1 MTMDKQPTILIVD
14 DNQANLQVIGNIIK
28 VLDAKIV
35 FAKSGQQV
43 FTYLGKK
50 LPDLILLD
58 VMMPEMDGY
67 EVCHRLKSDPRTRD
81 VPIIFLTALN
91 DEEDEARGLSMGAV
105 DFISKPFKPA
115 IVQAR
120 IKTHLRLKYKTDL
133 LERLALIDG
142 LTDLQNRR
150 RFDENLLSEWLRAI
164 RESTPIS
171 LIMIDI
177 DYFKNFNDTYGH
189 TSGDDCLRNVAKTLK
204 QSIRRPG
211 DTVARY
217 GGEEFAVVLPLTDK
231 DAAMMVAE
239 TIRQNVASLK
249 IPHAQNE
256 GNDHVTIS
264 LGVATIIPQQ
274 HSDPS
279 TLIEAADQCLYQ
291 AKNAGKNCVKG

>member
-1 MTMDKQPTILIVD
+1 MERQPTILIVD

-28 VLDAKIV
+28 VLDTKIV
-35 FAKSGQQV
+35 FAKSGRQV
-43 FTYLGKK
+43 FTYLEKN

-67 EVCHRLKSDPRTRD
+67 EVCHRLKSDPHTRD

-120 IKTHLRLKYKTDL
+120 IKTHLRLKHKTDL

-142 LTDLQNRR
+142 LTDIQNRR

-171 LIMIDI
+171 LMMIDI
-177 DYFKNFNDTYGH
+177 DHFKNFNDIYGH

-217 GGEEFAVVLPLTDK
+217 GGEEFAVVLPNTDK
-231 DAAMMVAE
+231 DSALMIAE
-239 TIRQNVASLK
+239 TIRQNVASLN
-249 IPHAQNE
+249 IPHAQNG

-274 HSDPS
+274 NSDAS
-279 TLIEAADQCLYQ
+279 MLIEAADQCLYQ
-291 AKNAGKNCVKG
+291 AKHDGKNCVKG